1 MVKNLS
7 KLYIT
12 KNNIEDMF
20 NKFPILSIDGFKLR
34 EINHND
40 WMDIVDIYSNK
51 ELCIVDRIPDI
62 YGKSSAICFIEFLK
76 SKYNCNERIDW
87 VIESVINKKIVG
99 IVGIYNISIIDSK
112 AEIGYVM
119 NKNYMKEGI
128 MTRAL
133 IEIINY
139 LIKDVNINRIEA
151 NVYKENLASIRLCE
165 KIGFKKEGLRI
176 KYMFN
181 RFTNIY
187 MDSYIFSIIK

>member
-1 MVKNLS
+1 MKNLS
-7 KLYIT
+7 ELYVP

-20 NKFPILSIDGFKLR
+20 NKFPILNIDGFKLR
-34 EINHND
+34 EIEHND

-51 ELCIVDRIPDI
+51 ELCIVDRIPEI
-62 YGKSSAICFIEFLK
+62 YGKNSAICFIEFLK

-87 VIESVINKKIVG
+87 VIECIGNKKIVG

-128 MTRAL
+128 MTKAL
-133 IEIINY
+133 LKIIKY
-139 LIKDVNINRIEA
+139 LIKDININRIEA
-151 NVYKENLASIRLCE
+151 NVYKENLASIGLCE

-181 RFTNIY
+181 KFTNIY